1 MCPSRWWIVDCR
13 KKEDKE
19 DRKDGREDEE
29 RDDGENKEKKEKK
42 KKKRGRKTKRER
54 KKNGEKRRRERR
66 GRRAWWISEI
76 WKKLESQHRSET
88 TTAADVLPLYSSDGS
103 LLTLRHVSLPFI
115 CSFFSSVT
123 HVLTSR
129 IEWLSLPSEICVESY
144 SEPWSSL
151 WESQ

>member
-1 MCPSRWWIVDCR
+1 MCPSRWWIVDCG
-13 KKEDKE
+13 KKVNKG
-19 DRKDGREDEE
+19 DRNDGWEDEE
-29 RDDGENKEKKEKK
+29 IDNGENKEKKEKNK
-42 KKKRGRKTKRER
+42 KKKRGRKTKKE
-54 KKNGEKRRRERR
+54 KWHGEKRRGERR

-76 WKKLESQHRSET
+76 WKKLKSQHRSQT

-144 SEPWSSL
+144 SEPWSNL